1 VAVARPHRR
10 LVGRHRHYQ
19 RGWQP
24 ERQRHWQ
31 RGWRPERQRHWQRCL
46 VGAPPPLNHGG
57 GGGGAAAPPS
67 GRGCL
72 SRSA

>member
-24 ERQRHWQ
+24 ERQRHWR
-31 RGWRPERQRHWQRCL
+31 RGWRPERQRHWQQCL
-46 VGAPPPLNHGG
+46 VGALPPVAVAVARPRRRLVGD
-57 GGGGAAAPPS
+57 AWA
-67 GRGCL
+67 GRL
-72 SRSA
+72 